1 MAPKRIV
8 RRPTRDER
16 KQARQAI
23 GTLRSALVAP
33 AARKRYYEAVE
44 LFLKFVETEGFR
56 LPQSMAALDGLV
68 CAHIER
74 LWLEGD
80 PKSYAADCLSGMKHY
95 IPATGGN
102 LRGAW
107 RLFTAWTHRELPHRA
122 PPLTMLFTYALA
134 DEFKRQRWVDTCVL
148 ALLGFHTF
156 ARTGELFAARKQD
169 FVLNVARGQGTW
181 ALPLSKGGQ
190 RRGVQEVIA
199 LDDPWLIAL
208 LALYLNTLK
217 MSDNLRRTTA
227 KEQRRRLTAACDAS
241 GLRFD
246 FQWYS
251 LRRGGATHELQRTQ
265 NLAAIMV
272 KGRWGDM
279 NTARIYLQD
288 AQATL
293 SQLQV
298 PDRHMAVLKQ
308 RALDVRPELDL

>member
-1 MAPKRIV
+1 
-8 RRPTRDER
+8 
-16 KQARQAI
+16 
-23 GTLRSALVAP
+23 
-33 AARKRYYEAVE
+33 
-44 LFLKFVETEGFR
+44 
-56 LPQSMAALDGLV
+56 
-68 CAHIER
+68 
-74 LWLEGD
+74 
-80 PKSYAADCLSGMKHY
+80 
-95 IPATGGN
+95 
-102 LRGAW
+102 
-107 RLFTAWTHRELPHRA
+107 
-122 PPLTMLFTYALA
+122 
-134 DEFKRQRWVDTCVL
+134 
-148 ALLGFHTF
+148 
-156 ARTGELFAARKQD
+156 
-169 FVLNVARGQGTW
+169 
-181 ALPLSKGGQ
+181 
-190 RRGVQEVIA
+190 VIA